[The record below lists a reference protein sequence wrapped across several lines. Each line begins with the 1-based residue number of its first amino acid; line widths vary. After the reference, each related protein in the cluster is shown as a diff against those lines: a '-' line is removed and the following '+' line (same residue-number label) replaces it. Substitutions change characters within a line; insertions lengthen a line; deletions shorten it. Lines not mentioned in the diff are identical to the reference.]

1 MLWPFVCVCVCVWE
15 RERKRERERGGGG
28 ERETVNENW
37 CEDTGRMYR
46 VKSRNHKYMNRS
58 KDVGRV
64 IACISSIAV
73 ATFMVLPQENVEGRL
88 VPVLFKE
95 RPTLYRIFLIS
106 ALCAFLGSMG
116 SMLIQHKPRVEYFC
130 RVIGVAFMLSALVI
144 VLYATAL
151 WFVVIPLPSSM

>member
-1 MLWPFVCVCVCVWE
+1 MKSNSWE
-15 RERKRERERGGGG
+15 QFPQE
-28 ERETVNENW
+28 
-37 CEDTGRMYR
+37 
-46 VKSRNHKYMNRS
+46 SPPLRS

-106 ALCAFLGSMG
+106 ALCAFFGLHGFYVDPTQAKG
-116 SMLIQHKPRVEYFC
+116 
-130 RVIGVAFMLSALVI
+130 
-144 VLYATAL
+144 
-151 WFVVIPLPSSM
+151 